1 MVLLS
6 LISGVAII
14 AQAYLVVMIVSMAFI
29 EKALFQEM
37 IPYLAGLLGV
47 IIIRP
52 ILSHTMGKAGVSMAA
67 TVKQKVRA
75 ALLQKFSGNPLL
87 TSYQG
92 QSGQKIS
99 ILLDAVDE
107 IDSYYSKYIPQVIQT
122 AIIPIFILVAV
133 STQHLT
139 TGVIMIITA
148 PFIPIFYII
157 IGIRTQKKSEEQLEK
172 MTVFS
177 GRFLDTIQ
185 GLTTL
190 KLFHQAKKYKD
201 VIRES
206 SLSYRDATLEVLK
219 VAFVSSLMLELI
231 SMLSI
236 GIIALEIGLRL
247 IVFNTM
253 SFTTAF
259 FILMLTPEFYL
270 SLKELGSAFHTGRG
284 SMSAMN
290 KVSEELN
297 LDTREVNW
305 GDLPLK
311 LDDNPPV
318 IELKG
323 ISFKYQG
330 SPFFLKPLST
340 TIDSY
345 QKVAVVGKSGSGKST
360 FLHLIGGLLPPD
372 QGEMVVNGIPLTHY
386 KEASWYEH
394 VSYIS
399 QSPYLFTGTIA
410 ENISIGA
417 RRASSEEIEEAA
429 EKAGISAFINSLKEG
444 YDTMI
449 GEGGRGLSGG
459 EQQRIALARAF
470 LNQPKIVLFDEP
482 TTGLDL
488 YTEKVLQSSIQ
499 ELSKSATV
507 ITVAHRLHTIRKADS
522 ILVLHDGELVAEG
535 TDEKLFFES
544 TLYRQMVS
552 VQKEEVRV

>member
-1 MVLLS
+1 
-6 LISGVAII
+6 
-14 AQAYLVVMIVSMAFI
+14 
-29 EKALFQEM
+29 
-37 IPYLAGLLGV
+37 
-47 IIIRP
+47 
-52 ILSHTMGKAGVSMAA
+52 GVSMAA
-67 TVKQKVRA
+67 TVKQKVRE
-75 ALLQKFSGNPLL
+75 ALLQKFSGNPML

-92 QSGQKIS
+92 QSGQKVS

-122 AIIPIFILVAV
+122 AIIPFFILVAV
-133 STQHLT
+133 STQHLA
-139 TGVIMIITA
+139 TGGIMIITA

-157 IGIRTQKKSEEQLEK
+157 IGIRTQKKSDEQLEQ
-172 MTVFS
+172 MTIFS

-190 KLFHQAKKYKD
+190 KLFHQAKKYKE
-201 VIRES
+201 VIKES

-270 SLKELGSAFHTGRG
+270 SLKDLGSAFHTGRG

-290 KVSEELN
+290 KVSEELD
-297 LDTREVNW
+297 LKTPKGQW
-305 GDLPLK
+305 GELPLE
-311 LDDNPPV
+311 LDENPPA
-318 IELKG
+318 IDLRD
-323 ISFKYQG
+323 ISFKYQE
-330 SPFFLKPLST
+330 SHFSLKPLST
-340 TIDSY
+340 TIDPY

-372 QGEMVVNGIPLTHY
+372 HGKMVVNDIPLARY
-386 KEASWYEH
+386 KEASWFEH

-399 QSPYLFTGTIA
+399 QSPYLFTGSIA
-410 ENISIGA
+410 ENISIGT
-417 RRASSEEIEEAA
+417 RRASREEIEEAA
-429 EKAGISAFINSLKEG
+429 EKAGISTFITSLKEG
-444 YDTMI
+444 YDTWI

-459 EQQRIALARAF
+459 EKQRIALARAF
-470 LNQPKIVLFDEP
+470 LNHPKIVLFDEP

-488 YTEKVLQSSIQ
+488 YTEKVLQSSIE
-499 ELSKSATV
+499 ELSKVATV
-507 ITVAHRLHTIRKADS
+507 ITVAHRLHTIRKADK
-522 ILVLHDGELVAEG
+522 ILVLEEGELVAEG
-535 TDEKLFFES
+535 TDENLFFES
-544 TLYRQMVS
+544 PLYRQMVS
-552 VQKEEVRV
+552 VQNEEVMV